1 MRQQGANMDLTKPE
15 SAGVR
20 YAPILALA
28 SAGAVVAVRA
38 EQGRRPV
45 AVFEPDLDGQRI
57 V

>member
-1 MRQQGANMDLTKPE
+1 MDLTKPE